1 MKRKSSA
8 SSRLS
13 DSTPNTDVVTTIQ
26 LGEVAVEV
34 VRKDIKNV
42 HLSVYPPT
50 GRVRISAPQRM
61 SLETIRLFAISKLGW
76 IKQHQRKL
84 QQQEREAPRE
94 YLDRESHF
102 VWGKRYL
109 LKIVESE
116 GAPRIELMHKTMLI
130 SVRAGANEENKR
142 DALEAW
148 YREQI
153 KAAVA
158 LLNREMGAD
167 LRRQGTPVFR
177 PANENEVG
185 QFQTRHTKHPAQYR
199 TREET
204 A

>member
-8 SSRLS
+8 SSQLS

-26 LGEVAVEV
+26 LGEVTVEV

-50 GRVRISAPQRM
+50 GRVRISAPRRM

-76 IKQHQRKL
+76 IKQHQKKL
-84 QQQEREAPRE
+84 RQQEREAPRE

-116 GAPRIELMHKTMLI
+116 GAPRIELKHKTMLL
-130 SVRAGANEENKR
+130 SVRPGANEES
-142 DALEAW
+142 
-148 YREQI
+148 
-153 KAAVA
+153 KA
-158 LLNREMGAD
+158 
-167 LRRQGTPVFR
+167 RRR
-177 PANENEVG
+177 
-185 QFQTRHTKHPAQYR
+185 
-199 TREET
+199 
-204 A
+204 